1 MTKTTSMFVRI
12 VMVFS
17 FLTLLSGLSHAQ
29 SGGAT
34 EKEIKEMVQKQF
46 ERMYQKG
53 VENLSDRIVVSGG
66 VKPFAVVTDTGDKVK
81 AIRIKQA
88 EEMPAD
94 MALEV
99 LRRSLIALVKKGK
112 IGATAIFYTADNPN
126 KEANAKKVLVV
137 EMEHIFGPTL
147 AQLVPF
153 TIEGGK
159 ARFGDQIVVNMEK
172 QIFNIK
178 VDEEAAE

>member
-1 MTKTTSMFVRI
+1 MFIRIMT
-12 VMVFS
+12 VFS
-17 FLTLLSGLSHAQ
+17 LVTLLSGPSHAQ

-34 EKEIKEMVQKQF
+34 EREIRELVQKQF

-53 VENLSDRIVVSGG
+53 VENLADRIVVSGG

-88 EEMPAD
+88 EEMPAEV
-94 MALEV
+94 ALEV
-99 LRRSLIALVKKGK
+99 LRRSLIGLVKKGK

-126 KEANAKKVLVV
+126 KEANAEKVLVV

-153 TIEGGK
+153 RIEGGK
-159 ARFGDQIVVNMEK
+159 ARFGDQVVVDMKK

>member
-1 MTKTTSMFVRI
+1 MKNTSTAVRATMFLI
-12 VMVFS
+12 
-17 FLTLLSGLSHAQ
+17 FLILPLGELFAQ

-34 EKEIKEMVQKQF
+34 EDEVKQMVQKQF
-46 ERMYQKG
+46 ERMYQNG

-66 VKPFAVVTDTGDKVK
+66 VKPFAVVTDTGDQTK

-94 MALEV
+94 VALEV

-126 KEANAKKVLVV
+126 KEANAEKVLVV
-137 EMEHIFGPTL
+137 EIEHIFGPTL

-153 TIEGGK
+153 TIKDGK
-159 ARFGDQIVVNMEK
+159 ARFGDQVVVDMEK

-178 VDEEAAE
+178 VDKEAAE

>member
-1 MTKTTSMFVRI
+1 MFLI
-12 VMVFS
+12 
-17 FLTLLSGLSHAQ
+17 FLILPLGELYAQ

-34 EKEIKEMVQKQF
+34 EDEVKQMVQKQF
-46 ERMYQKG
+46 ERMYQRG
-53 VENLSDRIVVSGG
+53 VDNLSDRIVVSGG
-66 VKPFAVVTDTGDKVK
+66 VKPFAVVTDTGDKTK

-88 EEMPAD
+88 EEMPAE

-126 KEANAKKVLVV
+126 KEANAEKVLVV

-153 TIEGGK
+153 TIKEGK
-159 ARFGDQIVVNMEK
+159 ARFGDQVVVDMEK

>member
-1 MTKTTSMFVRI
+1 MTKAITIFVRAM
-12 VMVFS
+12 MVFS
-17 FLTLLSGLSHAQ
+17 VLTLLPGLTFAQ
-29 SGGAT
+29 SGGET

-66 VKPFAVVTDTGDKVK
+66 VKPFAVVTDTGDQVK
-81 AIRIKQA
+81 AIRIKQV

-99 LRRSLIALVKKGK
+99 LRRSLVALVKKGK
-112 IGATAIFYTADNPN
+112 IGATAIFYIADNPN
-126 KEANAKKVLVV
+126 KEANAEKVLVV

-153 TIEGGK
+153 TIKQGK
-159 ARFGDQIVVNMEK
+159 AQFGEQVVVDMEK

-178 VDEEAAE
+178 INEEAAE

>member
-1 MTKTTSMFVRI
+1 MTKKTSMLIRI
-12 VMVFS
+12 MVAFS
-17 FLTLLSGLSHAQ
+17 LMTLLPGLSNAQ
-29 SGGAT
+29 TNGAT
-34 EKEIKEMVQKQF
+34 EQEIKELVQKQF

-53 VENLSDRIVVSGG
+53 VTNLSDRIVVSGG

-88 EEMPAD
+88 EEMPAEV
-94 MALEV
+94 ALEV

-112 IGATAIFYTADNPN
+112 IGATAVFYTADNPN
-126 KEANAKKVLVV
+126 QEANAEKVLVV

-153 TIEGGK
+153 TIKGGK
-159 ARFGDQIVVNMEK
+159 ASFGDQIVVDMEK

-178 VDEEAAE
+178 VDEEPAE

>member
-1 MTKTTSMFVRI
+1 MRKTTSVPVRI
-12 VMVFS
+12 MLLFS
-17 FLTLLSGLSHAQ
+17 LLMLLPGLASAQ
-29 SGGAT
+29 SGGAS
-34 EKEIKEMVQKQF
+34 EREIKDLVQQQF

-53 VENLSDRIVVSGG
+53 VQNLSDRIVVSGA

-81 AIRIKQA
+81 VIRIKQA
-88 EEMPAD
+88 EDMPAD
-94 MALEV
+94 IALEV

-126 KEANAKKVLVV
+126 PDANAEKVLVV

-147 AQLVPF
+147 AQLVPY
-153 TIEGGK
+153 TISSGET
-159 ARFGDQIVVNMEK
+159 RFGEQVVVDMKK

>member
-1 MTKTTSMFVRI
+1 MKNTSRAVRATMFLI
-12 VMVFS
+12 S
-17 FLTLLSGLSHAQ
+17 LILPLGELYAQ

-34 EKEIKEMVQKQF
+34 EEEVKQMVQKQF

-66 VKPFAVVTDTGDKVK
+66 VKPFAVVTDTGDKTK

-94 MALEV
+94 VALEV

-126 KEANAKKVLVV
+126 KEANADKVLVV

-153 TIEGGK
+153 TIKEGK
-159 ARFGDQIVVNMEK
+159 ARFGEQVVVDMER

-178 VDEEAAE
+178 FDGEAA

>member
-1 MTKTTSMFVRI
+1 MKNTISMFARLAMIFVFVI
-12 VMVFS
+12 LLPSFS
-17 FLTLLSGLSHAQ
+17 FAQ
-29 SGGAT
+29 SGGDT
-34 EKEIKEMVQKQF
+34 EKEIRVMVQKQF

-53 VENLSDRIVVSGG
+53 IGNLSDRIVVSGG

-81 AIRIKQA
+81 TIRIKQI
-88 EEMPAD
+88 EEMHAD

-99 LRRSLIALVKKGK
+99 LRRSLVALVKKGK

-126 KEANAKKVLVV
+126 QESNAEKVLVV

-153 TIEGGK
+153 TVKEGK
-159 ARFGDQIVVNMEK
+159 AAFGDQVVVDMEK
-172 QIFNIK
+172 QMFNLKI
-178 VDEEAAE
+178 DEGAAG

>member
-1 MTKTTSMFVRI
+1 MKNTWRAVRAKMFLI
-12 VMVFS
+12 
-17 FLTLLSGLSHAQ
+17 FLILPLGELYAQ

-34 EKEIKEMVQKQF
+34 EDEVKQMVQKQF
-46 ERMYQKG
+46 ERMYQRG
-53 VENLSDRIVVSGG
+53 VDNLSDRIVVSGG
-66 VKPFAVVTDTGDKVK
+66 VKPFAVVTDTGDKTK

-88 EEMPAD
+88 EEMPAE

-126 KEANAKKVLVV
+126 KEANAEKVLVV

-153 TIEGGK
+153 TIKEGK
-159 ARFGDQIVVNMEK
+159 ARFGDQVVVDMEK

>member
-12 VMVFS
+12 AMVLS
-17 FLTLLSGLSHAQ
+17 FLTLLPGLSHAQ

-126 KEANAKKVLVV
+126 KESNAEKVLVV

-153 TIEGGK
+153 TIKGGK
-159 ARFGDQIVVNMEK
+159 ASFGDQVVVEMEK
-172 QIFNIK
+172 QIFNIN

>member
-1 MTKTTSMFVRI
+1 MYFV
-12 VMVFS
+12 
-17 FLTLLSGLSHAQ
+17 
-29 SGGAT
+29 
-34 EKEIKEMVQKQF
+34 KEILALFTILAITPCFAAAQGSEQSDKEVKQMIQTQF
-46 ERMYQKG
+46 ERMYERG
-53 VENLSDRIVVSGG
+53 IENLSDRIVLTGG
-66 VKPFAVVTDTGDKVK
+66 VKPFAVVSDTGDNVK
-81 AIRIKQA
+81 AIRIRQA
-88 EEMPAD
+88 EAMPPE

-126 KEANAKKVLVV
+126 KNSNADKVLVV

-153 TIEGGK
+153 TINDGK
-159 ARFGDQIVVNMEK
+159 ATYGEQVVVDMEK

-178 VDEEAAE
+178 VGEEAAE

>member
-1 MTKTTSMFVRI
+1 MIETTLVFVRAAM
-12 VMVFS
+12 MVSLLILLPGIS
-17 FLTLLSGLSHAQ
+17 FAQ
-29 SGGAT
+29 SEGET

-53 VENLSDRIVVSGG
+53 VNNLSDRIVVSGG
-66 VKPFAVVTDTGDKVK
+66 VKPFAVVTDTGEKVK

-126 KEANAKKVLVV
+126 KEANAEKVLVV

-153 TIEGGK
+153 TIKGGK
-159 ARFGDQIVVNMEK
+159 ASFGDQVVVEMEK
-172 QIFNIK
+172 QIFNIN

>member
-1 MTKTTSMFVRI
+1 MKNTSRAVRATI
-12 VMVFS
+12 
-17 FLTLLSGLSHAQ
+17 FLIFLILPLGELYAE

-34 EKEIKEMVQKQF
+34 EEEVKQMVQKQF

-53 VENLSDRIVVSGG
+53 VENLSDRIVISGG
-66 VKPFAVVTDTGDKVK
+66 VKPFAVVTDTGDKTK
-81 AIRIKQA
+81 ALRIKQA

-94 MALEV
+94 VALEV

-126 KEANAKKVLVV
+126 KEANAEKVLVV

-153 TIEGGK
+153 TIKDGK
-159 ARFGDQIVVNMEK
+159 ARFGDQVVVDMER

>member
-1 MTKTTSMFVRI
+1 MKNTMSMFVQTM
-12 VMVFS
+12 MVVS
-17 FLTLLSGLSHAQ
+17 LLALLPGLAFAQ
-29 SGGAT
+29 NGDET
-34 EKEIKEMVQKQF
+34 EKEVKAMVQKQF

-66 VKPFAVVTDTGDKVK
+66 VKPFAVVTDTGEKVK
-81 AIRIKQA
+81 AIRIRQA
-88 EEMPAD
+88 EEMPAE

-126 KEANAKKVLVV
+126 KEANAEKVLVV

-153 TIEGGK
+153 TIKEGK
-159 ARFGDQIVVNMEK
+159 ARFGDQVVVDMEK

>member
-1 MTKTTSMFVRI
+1 MIKLKHDVISVLAFFAVLLVIPGFV
-12 VMVFS
+12 S
-17 FLTLLSGLSHAQ
+17 AQ
-29 SGGAT
+29 DNERT
-34 EKEIKEMVQKQF
+34 DKEVKQMIQKQF
-46 ERMYQKG
+46 ERMYEKG

-88 EEMPAD
+88 EEMPAE

-99 LRRSLIALVKKGK
+99 LRRSLVALVKKGK

-126 KEANAKKVLVV
+126 KEANAEKVLVV

-153 TIEGGK
+153 TIKDGK
-159 ARFGDQIVVNMEK
+159 ATYGEQVVVDMKK

>member
-1 MTKTTSMFVRI
+1 MEKTTSILVRT
-12 VMVFS
+12 MLA
-17 FLTLLSGLSHAQ
+17 FLLLILLPGLSSAQ
-29 SGGAT
+29 GGVPT
-34 EKEIKEMVQKQF
+34 DEEIREMVQEQF

-53 VENLSDRIVVSGG
+53 VKNLSERIVVSGG

-88 EEMPAD
+88 EEMPSD
-94 MALEV
+94 IALEV

-112 IGATAIFYTADNPN
+112 IGATAVFYTADNPN
-126 KEANAKKVLVV
+126 KEANAEKVLVV

-153 TIEGGK
+153 TIKSGQAK
-159 ARFGDQIVVNMEK
+159 FGEQVVVDMEK

-178 VDEEAAE
+178 VGEEAEE

>member
-1 MTKTTSMFVRI
+1 MKNTSRAVRATI
-12 VMVFS
+12 
-17 FLTLLSGLSHAQ
+17 FLIFLILPLGELYAE

-34 EKEIKEMVQKQF
+34 EDEVKQMVQKQF

-66 VKPFAVVTDTGDKVK
+66 VKPFAVVTDTGDKTK

-94 MALEV
+94 VALEV

-126 KEANAKKVLVV
+126 TEANAEKVLVV
-137 EMEHIFGPTL
+137 EMEHILGPTL

-153 TIEGGK
+153 TIKDGK
-159 ARFGDQIVVNMEK
+159 ARFGDQVVVDMER

>member
-1 MTKTTSMFVRI
+1 MKNTKHLVKEFLA
-12 VMVFS
+12 VFMIFAIIPS
-17 FLTLLSGLSHAQ
+17 LVAAQ
-29 SGGAT
+29 DADQSD
-34 EKEIKEMVQKQF
+34 KEVKQMIQKQF
-46 ERMYQKG
+46 ERMYEKG
-53 VENLSDRIVVSGG
+53 IENLSERIVLTGG
-66 VKPFAVVTDTGDKVK
+66 VKPFAVVSDTGDNVK
-81 AIRIKQA
+81 AIRIRQA
-88 EEMPAD
+88 EEMPPE
-94 MALEV
+94 MALAV

-126 KEANAKKVLVV
+126 KESNAEKVLVV

-153 TIEGGK
+153 TIKDGK
-159 ARFGDQIVVNMEK
+159 ATYGEQVVVDMKK

>member
-1 MTKTTSMFVRI
+1 MTKTTSMLVRI
-12 VMVFS
+12 MVAFS
-17 FLTLLSGLSHAQ
+17 LITLLPGLSLAQ
-29 SGGAT
+29 SSGAT
-34 EKEIKEMVQKQF
+34 EQEIKEMVQEQF

-53 VENLSDRIVVSGG
+53 VTNLSDRIVVSGG

-88 EEMPAD
+88 EEMPAEV
-94 MALEV
+94 ALEV

-126 KEANAKKVLVV
+126 KAANAEKVLVV

-153 TIEGGK
+153 TIKGGE
-159 ARFGDQIVVNMEK
+159 ASFGDQIVVDMEK
-172 QIFNIK
+172 RIFNIK

>member
-1 MTKTTSMFVRI
+1 MSQSIYGVKA
-12 VMVFS
+12 VFS
-17 FLTLLSGLSHAQ
+17 LFAVLLMLPGLVVAQ
-29 SGGAT
+29 GNAQT
-34 EKEIKEMVQKQF
+34 DKEVKQMIQKQF
-46 ERMYQKG
+46 ERMYEKG
-53 VENLSDRIVVSGG
+53 IENLSDRIVLAGG
-66 VKPFAVVTDTGDKVK
+66 IKPFAVVTDTGDKVK

-88 EEMPAD
+88 EEMPPE

-126 KEANAKKVLVV
+126 KDSNAEKVLVV

-153 TIEGGK
+153 TIKDGRAKYGE
-159 ARFGDQIVVNMEK
+159 QVVVNMK
-172 QIFNIK
+172 RQIFNIK

>member
-1 MTKTTSMFVRI
+1 MKNAKHLVKEFLA
-12 VMVFS
+12 VFMIFTIIPS
-17 FLTLLSGLSHAQ
+17 LVAAQ
-29 SGGAT
+29 DADQSD
-34 EKEIKEMVQKQF
+34 KEVKQMIQKQF
-46 ERMYQKG
+46 ERMYEKG
-53 VENLSDRIVVSGG
+53 IENLSERIVLTGG
-66 VKPFAVVTDTGDKVK
+66 VKPFAVVSDTGDNVK
-81 AIRIKQA
+81 AIRIRQA
-88 EEMPAD
+88 EEMPPE
-94 MALEV
+94 MALAV

-126 KEANAKKVLVV
+126 KESNAEKVLVV

-153 TIEGGK
+153 TIKDGK
-159 ARFGDQIVVNMEK
+159 ATYGEQVVVDMEK